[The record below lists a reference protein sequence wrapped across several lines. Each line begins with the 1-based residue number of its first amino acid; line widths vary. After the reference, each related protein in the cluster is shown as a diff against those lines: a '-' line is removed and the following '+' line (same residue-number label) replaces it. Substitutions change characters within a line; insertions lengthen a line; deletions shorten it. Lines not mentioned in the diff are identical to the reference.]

1 MGSGSSFRE
10 EKNLLTFAG
19 NRTMIPRSHSLYPS
33 HYTNYAIPVCNSG
46 KIKRNSILL
55 LLLLLLLLCI
65 KALKHVCLKKPI
77 SAKYTVHLLG
87 IYRKYCK
94 YGFYP
99 VFASD
104 NDQKSIY

>member
-1 MGSGSSFRE
+1 
-10 EKNLLTFAG
+10 
-19 NRTMIPRSHSLYPS
+19 
-33 HYTNYAIPVCNSG
+33 
-46 KIKRNSILL
+46 
-55 LLLLLLLLCI
+55 
-65 KALKHVCLKKPI
+65 VCLKKPI